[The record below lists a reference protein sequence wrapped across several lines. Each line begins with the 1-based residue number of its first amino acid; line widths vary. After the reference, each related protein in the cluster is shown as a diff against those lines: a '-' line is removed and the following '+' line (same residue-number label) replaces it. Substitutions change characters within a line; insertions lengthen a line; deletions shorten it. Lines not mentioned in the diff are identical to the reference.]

1 MISLILADAEI
12 ERVPPSGPE
21 GSPLPRIYGAEDA
34 ELGGVIV
41 LDSYIHRHLLEGLE
55 GAARRGRPDIAHSFL
70 LLAQGSRACREGRL
84 RCYIHTRGDEVV
96 FVGGAYRPDPNYLSF
111 LLSFGKLID
120 SGAIGA
126 GEDGLR
132 LERDMDLRTLI
143 GLLKADKIVALTPSG
158 LKHDLSEVL
167 LPSIDEHLAII
178 IGGFPEGD
186 YQSPV
191 YEMADYKVSL
201 GDELLT
207 VPDVTSRVLAS
218 MPDYQ
223 PRS

>member
-12 ERVPPSGPE
+12 ERVPPTGPE
-21 GSPLPRIYGAEDA
+21 GQLPRICGAEA
-34 ELGGVIV
+34 VELGGIIV
-41 LDSYIHRHLLEGLE
+41 LDSYIHHHLLEGLE
-55 GAARRGRPDIAHSFL
+55 SAERRGRPDIAHAFL
-70 LLAQGSRACREGRL
+70 LLAQGSKACREGRL
-84 RCYIHTRGDEVV
+84 RCYIHTKGDEVI

-111 LLSFGKLID
+111 LLSISKLID

-126 GEDGLR
+126 GEERLR

-143 GLLKADKIVALTPSG
+143 GSLKVDAVVALTPSG
-158 LKHDLSEVL
+158 RKLDLSEVL
-167 LPSIDEHLAII
+167 LPSIDEHLAVI

-186 YQSPV
+186 YESPV

-218 MPDYQ
+218 IPDYQ